1 MKKLRITVN
10 SKAYDVVVEV
20 LEDDEQKAA
29 GSTYLSPLPPVAA
42 SPRPVVAPEAAHPVA
57 PASGVTP
64 PAPGPAAAASP
75 TPAPV
80 APISAPE
87 AASSAPPP
95 EASSPPAS
103 PSSEPRRTEPHVV
116 VAPVAGTVK
125 KVFVE
130 PGAVFDARSPVVLLD
145 AMMMDTPVYAPTGG
159 LVAVVA
165 VAPGRIVQAGD
176 PLIRYVG

>member
-1 MKKLRITVN
+1 
-10 SKAYDVVVEV
+10 
-20 LEDDEQKAA
+20 
-29 GSTYLSPLPPVAA
+29 LSPP
-42 SPRPVVAPEAAHPVA
+42 PRPGGQPKRAEA
-57 PASGVTP
+57 
-64 PAPGPAAAASP
+64 
-75 TPAPV
+75 
-80 APISAPE
+80 
-87 AASSAPPP
+87 
-95 EASSPPAS
+95 
-103 PSSEPRRTEPHVV
+103 HVV

-159 LVAVVA
+159 RVAVVA